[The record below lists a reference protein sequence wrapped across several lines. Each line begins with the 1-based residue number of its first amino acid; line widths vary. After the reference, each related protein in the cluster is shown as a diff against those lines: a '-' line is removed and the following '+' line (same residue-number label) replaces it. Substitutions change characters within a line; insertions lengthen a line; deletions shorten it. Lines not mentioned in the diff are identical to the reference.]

1 MGNALK
7 YTNDFWR
14 GTMKLILL
22 SLVTGFFVGF
32 IFALFRLPIPAPP
45 ALAGITGIVGIYLG
59 FKVFEQL
66 TPWLQS
72 FGK

>member
-1 MGNALK
+1 
-7 YTNDFWR
+7 
-14 GTMKLILL
+14 MKLVLL

-66 TPWLQS
+66 TPWLQG